1 MKHALKVLIALALA
15 GFATAS
21 FGATDTLFT
30 SGVTKITEILTG
42 TGGILITLVTILT
55 AVVMG
60 ATGNIK
66 SALAA
71 LGVAILASVGPSVAN
86 SFFTAVL

>member
-1 MKHALKVLIALALA
+1 MKQLLKVLVTIALASL
-15 GFATAS
+15 ATAS
-21 FGATDTLFT
+21 FGATDTLFS
-30 SGVTKITEILTG
+30 SGVAKLTEILTG

-55 AVVMG
+55 AVVLG